1 MKFKIRFRYPFNKVL
16 EKDEIVLEIPCEG
29 IYFFELYDH
38 LKQVWPELYILLSA
52 GNLLD
57 DSGYPNA
64 LAVVNGCVAG
74 LDTRIED
81 QAELIL
87 FYQADGG

>member
-1 MKFKIRFRYPFNKVL
+1 MKFRLGFRYPFNKVL

-38 LKQVWPELYILLSA
+38 LKQIWPEFYILLAAS
-52 GNLLD
+52 NLLD

-64 LAVVNGCVAG
+64 LAVLNGSVAG
-74 LDTRIED
+74 VDTRIED

-87 FYQADGG
+87 FCQADGG